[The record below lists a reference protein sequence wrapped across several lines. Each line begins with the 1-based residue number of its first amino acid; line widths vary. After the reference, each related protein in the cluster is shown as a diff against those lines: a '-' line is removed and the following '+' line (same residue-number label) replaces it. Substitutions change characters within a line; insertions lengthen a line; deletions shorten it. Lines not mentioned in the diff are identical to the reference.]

1 MPDRLYDSAAQFENA
16 LMDAA
21 EQFEIEVSTTVRK
34 SLVDLTSKIIEDT
47 PRDTGRAAA
56 GWNLTAGRPSDDVP
70 PEGQGSYTV
79 ESPSDPGDAENM
91 IWYVVN
97 NVSYISIL
105 EDGRPEG
112 SNQAPNGMVA
122 VNLQAYARILQNAA
136 DQSEMLE

>member
-1 MPDRLYDSAAQFENA
+1 MPDHLYDSAAQFENA

-21 EQFEIEVSTTVRK
+21 EQFEIEVSVTVRK
-34 SLVDLTSKIIEDT
+34 SLVDLTSNIIRDT

-70 PEGQGSYTV
+70 PEGQESYTV
-79 ESPSDPGDAENM
+79 QDPNDPGDAESM

-105 EDGRPEG
+105 EDGH
-112 SNQAPNGMVA
+112 SDQAPNGFLA

-136 DQSEMLE
+136 DRSEMLE